1 MTVGAAVPTRLPAAG
16 PQWSGPQLAGNWDV
30 IWHYAAIHARYTVVA
45 VAIGAAA
52 ALPLAYVARRSSRTY
67 AVLLAVT
74 NVVYAIPSLAMFV
87 LMFPL
92 FGVISDVPVI
102 VAMALYSLV
111 ILVRGMVEGLR
122 AVPQDAVTAA
132 TAMGCSPLRRFVTVE
147 LPLAVPTIVAAL
159 RVATVST
166 VSMIS
171 VGGLIGKGG
180 LGRLFADGFSRRID
194 TEIRAG
200 IAAVVVLALLADA
213 ALLGLGRVTT
223 PWARATRAGAA
234 RRGRAA

>member
-1 MTVGAAVPTRLPAAG
+1 MTPGFMGAGRLLAS

-30 IWHYAAIHARYTVVA
+30 IWHYAAIHARYTLVSLALGTLAA
-45 VAIGAAA
+45 V
-52 ALPLAYVARRSSRTY
+52 PLAYLAHRSTRTY
-67 AVLLAVT
+67 AVLLAAT
-74 NVVYAIPSLAMFV
+74 NIVYAIPSLAMFV

-122 AVPQDAVTAA
+122 AVPADAVTAA
-132 TAMGCSPLRRFVTVE
+132 TAMGCSRLRRFVAVE

-159 RVATVST
+159 RVAAVST

-200 IAAVVVLALLADA
+200 IAAVVVLALVADA
-213 ALLGLGRVTT
+213 VLLGLGRAAT
-223 PWARATRAGAA
+223 PWTRNRARA
-234 RRGRAA
+234 